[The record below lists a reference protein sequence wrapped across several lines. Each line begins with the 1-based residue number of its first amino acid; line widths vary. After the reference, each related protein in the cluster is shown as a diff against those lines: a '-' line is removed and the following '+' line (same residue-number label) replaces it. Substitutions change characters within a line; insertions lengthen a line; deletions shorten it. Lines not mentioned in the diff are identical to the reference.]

1 MAYLS
6 IWFRF
11 SFLSISLML
20 LSTDHVL
27 SRPVPSHD
35 SFERTSETMKTS
47 GALQR
52 TLDDSAINFDAQK
65 KLSPIKKGKLSKV
78 DGTESNKKVENI
90 GMYVHDGTESGRKA
104 ANSDGIDT
112 SKKTIDTGKFNGVE
126 TGTKSM
132 HSSKSDRTKSSRKAT
147 DTGKSDETESG
158 KKTAETGKS
167 DGTEPGKKT
176 TDTESRKSD
185 GTESGRKAPK
195 SDETQP
201 GKKASDTLKT
211 DRTELE
217 KMTDT
222 GKSDGTES
230 GKKMADTGKSDGT
243 ESDKK
248 TVYTGK
254 SDGTESGKKTADTRK
269 SDGTESGKKTAY
281 TGKSDGTKSGK
292 KAFDTVVSDN
302 AKYGSYDFHQSVGP
316 IPDSRKI
323 GKSYKGDKPTDAAGS
338 NKIIFIFIVTVF
350 VFGGLYVIYHK
361 KQKIIAYIVEGRR
374 VGGPRSRSG
383 SRRTSASSTGSGY
396 KQVPT
401 DEQVLLPDTKKP
413 ESVQNFIY

>member
-20 LSTDHVL
+20 LSTDHGHVL

-35 SFERTSETMKTS
+35 SFERTSEMMKTS

-52 TLDDSAINFDAQK
+52 TLDDSAISFDAQK

-78 DGTESNKKVENI
+78 DGTESNKKVENV

-132 HSSKSDRTKSSRKAT
+132 DSSKSDRTKSSRKAT

-195 SDETQP
+195 SDETQL

-230 GKKMADTGKSDGT
+230 GKKTAD
-243 ESDKK
+243 
-248 TVYTGK
+248 TGK

-361 KQKIIAYIVEGRR
+361 KQKIIAYIVEGRQ